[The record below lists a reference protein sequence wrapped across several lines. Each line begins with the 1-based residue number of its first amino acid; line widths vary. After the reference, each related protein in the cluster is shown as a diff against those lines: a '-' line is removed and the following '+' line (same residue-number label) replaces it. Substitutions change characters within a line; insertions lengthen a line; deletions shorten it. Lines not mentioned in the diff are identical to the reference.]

1 VEGQSAP
8 LPGRTH
14 LDLARANG
22 PFNLTGAR
30 DERGRSG
37 SIRRFVVASRAA
49 GLAIHQAVNAKAD
62 IDHRLAKATEF
73 FALTRRL
80 RLFALGAFVF
90 GSTGSGA
97 HTNNLACDGSIPE
110 MTLVIAG
117 ALKMR
122 DFARRC
128 QRKYF
133 LVAYNSQ
140 Q

>member
-1 VEGQSAP
+1 MDRV
-8 LPGRTH
+8 
-14 LDLARANG
+14 
-22 PFNLTGAR
+22 NLTGAR

-37 SIRRFVVASRAA
+37 SVRRFVVASRAA

-73 FALTRRL
+73 FALARRL

-90 GSTGSGA
+90 RSTGSGA

-110 MTLVIAG
+110 MTLVMAG
-117 ALKMR
+117 VVKMHDCTR
-122 DFARRC
+122 PG
-128 QRKYF
+128 QREHF
-133 LVAYNSQ
+133 FVAYNSQ